1 MYVRIVDIRYQGT
14 RVGAYT
20 ELDSTGGRYVCTYV
34 RKVLEKTD
42 ERIGGQQNGKKRVTS
57 DYYQVNSEISPWKLG
72 TNGL

>member
-1 MYVRIVDIRYQGT
+1 MYVRMYARYWK
-14 RVGAYT
+14 R
-20 ELDSTGGRYVCTYV
+20 R
-34 RKVLEKTD
+34 TD